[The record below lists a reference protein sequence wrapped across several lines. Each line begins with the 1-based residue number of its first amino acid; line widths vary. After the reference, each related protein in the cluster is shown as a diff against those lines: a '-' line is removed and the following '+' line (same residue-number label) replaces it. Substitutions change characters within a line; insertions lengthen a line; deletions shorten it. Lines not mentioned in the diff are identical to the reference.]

1 MHYDAWSN
9 GLLVWTD
16 ADCRRRRT
24 GRKNV
29 RENATSDTFSVSAV
43 TEKSSGQ

>member
-29 RENATSDTFSVSAV
+29 RENATGDTFSVSAV